1 MWHVQRVEIRVKGQS
16 DEHWSDWFDDL
27 TVTHTDQNE
36 TVLTGP
42 IVDQAALHGLLA
54 KLRDL
59 GLPIVSVS
67 VSEIADQE
75 AATQ

>member
-1 MWHVQRVEIRVKGQS
+1 MQQVEIRVKGCI

-27 TVTHTDQNE
+27 TILYSDQNE

-59 GLPIVSVS
+59 GLPLVSVS